1 MAVRRSTPNEAR
13 EIAEK
18 AAHWLRMIRDAKS
31 VPDLNEAWHSW
42 RLYADSAG
50 VCPQIKEHFVG
61 AYAEVASG
69 LKDRRVTRDPTGE
82 RAA

>member
-18 AAHWLRMIRDAKS
+18 AMHWLRMIRDAKS
-31 VPDLNEAWHSW
+31 VPDLNEAWQSW

-50 VCPQIKEHFVG
+50 VCHQIKDHFIG
-61 AYAEVASG
+61 AYAEVKSSLSG
-69 LKDRRVTRDPTGE
+69 K
-82 RAA
+82 AAVR